1 MRWTWNKLPSHRSAV
16 EVFHGP
22 SPPFPFQ
29 SSFET
34 KSGKLK
40 HMVSL
45 KGSSCNTSPPKH
57 VHHFAMDLRDPG
69 SVCTTWAPLLSNK
82 MHKEHD
88 QGHKHMYATIQS
100 TFRES
105 KTFSSLRSLQKVFSS
120 RGLVKI
126 SASWFSM
133 LTWNTSISPFCWWSL
148 KKWCRMSMCFVRLCS
163 TGLSAMRI
171 ALSLSHRSGTLL
183 RL

>member
-22 SPPFPFQ
+22 SPPFPFHT
-29 SSFET
+29 SFET
-34 KSGKLK
+34 KSSKLK
-40 HMVSL
+40 HKISL
-45 KGSSCNTSPPKH
+45 KGSSCSTTPPKY
-57 VHHFAMDLRDPG
+57 VHHLHKDLWGPG
-69 SVCTTWAPLLSNK
+69 SVCTTWAPQVSNK

-88 QGHKHMYATIQS
+88 QRHKHMYAINKS
-100 TFRES
+100 KFRES
-105 KTFSSLRSLQKVFSS
+105 RTFSSLRSLQKVFSS
-120 RGLVKI
+120 KGLVKI
-126 SASWFSM
+126 SASWFSV

-148 KKWCRMSMCFVRLCS
+148 KKWCWMSMCFVRLCL
-163 TGLSAMRI
+163 TGFSAIRI